1 MTRLY
6 LLGLLGLILLTAGCG
21 HMVAVPPEINLK
33 NYEPLGIVVFTGNA
47 QGNLNRVVTQ
57 RVLEAITKDQK
68 MVRIIELGRE
78 ADVLK
83 EIGVSKWGPEAVK
96 KIGGKYVINTVIVG
110 TLDVSKVKPHVNL
123 GPGIV
128 GVTAD
133 VQARLTVCLQET
145 ETGATIWSNSAM
157 AEQNVGEVSLV
168 GGDWLNF
175 DARDPDL
182 AYGDLAHELAYRA
195 TRDFRVTY
203 RRE

>member
-1 MTRLY
+1 MKYWY
-6 LLGLLGLILLTAGCG
+6 LVGLMGLSLLTAGCG

-33 NYEPLGIVVFTGNA
+33 NYEPLGILVFTGNA
-47 QGNLNRVVTQ
+47 QGQLNRVVTQ

-68 MVRIIELGRE
+68 MVRIVELGRE

-83 EIGVSKWGPEAVK
+83 EIGISKWGPEAVK
-96 KIGGKYVINTVIVG
+96 KTGEKYGLKTVMVG
-110 TLDVSKVKPHVNL
+110 TLDVSKVKPHVSL

-133 VQARLTVCLQET
+133 VEARLTIRLQET
-145 ETGATIWSNSAM
+145 ETGATIWSNSAVD
-157 AEQNVGEVSLV
+157 EQNVGEVSLV
-168 GGDWLNF
+168 GGNWLNF
-175 DARDPDL
+175 DARDPDQ
-182 AYGDLAHELAYRA
+182 AYGELAHELAYRA